1 MKVSVIIPVRD
12 GARYIASAIESVLGQ
27 SEPPAELLIVDD
39 GSRDATADIVSTFS
53 QCGVRSIQQ
62 APQGAAAARNTG
74 VKLARHQLLAFL
86 DADDLW
92 TSTKLEQQCAELRS
106 DAALEMVFSHVRQFV
121 SPDVEATRRARLRCP
136 NESFPGY
143 LAGTMLIRRE
153 SFERVGLF
161 ETEWAIGEFLAW
173 YARAQLIGLREKMIP
188 TVLLERRLHRTNQG
202 ILKRSERG
210 DYVRVMKKILD
221 YRRDGKSKLNLIS

>member
-1 MKVSVIIPVRD
+1 MKVSAIIPVRD
-12 GARYIASAIESVLGQ
+12 GAPYIASAIESVLEQ
-27 SEPPAELLIVDD
+27 TKPPAELLVIDD
-39 GSRDATADIVSTFS
+39 GSRDETARIVSGFS
-53 QCGVRSIQQ
+53 SRGVRLIQQ
-62 APQGAAAARNTG
+62 PPKGAAAARNAG

-92 TSTKLEQQCAELRS
+92 TSTKLERQCAELQS
-106 DAALEMVFSHVRQFV
+106 DPTLDMVFGYVRQFV
-121 SPDVEATRRARLRCP
+121 SPDVEAARRARLRCP
-136 NESFPGY
+136 NESIPGY

-153 SFERVGLF
+153 SFERVGVF

-188 TVLLERRLHRTNQG
+188 TVFLERRLHRTNQG

-221 YRRDGKSKLNLIS
+221 RRREGQPKLSC

>member
-1 MKVSVIIPVRD
+1 MKVSAIIPVRD

-27 SEPPAELLIVDD
+27 TEPPAELLVIDD
-39 GSRDATADIVSTFS
+39 GSSDGTAGIVSQFS
-53 QCGVRSIQQ
+53 ERGANLIQQ
-62 APQGAAAARNTG
+62 PPQGAAVARNRG
-74 VKLARHQLLAFL
+74 VKLARHELLAFL

-106 DAALEMVFSHVRQFV
+106 DTALEMVFGHVRNFV
-121 SPDVEATRRARLRCP
+121 SSDVEPATRARLRCP
-136 NESFPGY
+136 EESVPGPHV
-143 LAGTMLIRRE
+143 GTMLIRRE

-173 YARAQLIGLREKMIP
+173 YARAQLLGLREKTLP

-202 ILKRSERG
+202 ILKRSEHRE
-210 DYVRVMKKILD
+210 YIRILKKVLD
-221 YRRDGKSKLNLIS
+221 RRREGQTKLGSLL

>member
-27 SEPPAELLIVDD
+27 TEPPAELLVIDD
-39 GSRDATADIVSTFS
+39 GSSDETAGIVSQFS
-53 QCGVRSIQQ
+53 GRGAHLIQQ
-62 APQGAAAARNTG
+62 PPEGAAAARNRG
-74 VKLARHQLLAFL
+74 VKLARHELLGFL

-106 DAALEMVFSHVRQFV
+106 DTALDMVFGHVRQFV
-121 SPDVEATRRARLRCP
+121 SSDIEPATRARLRCP
-136 NESFPGY
+136 EESVPGRHV
-143 LAGTMLIRRE
+143 GTMLIRRE

-173 YARAQLIGLREKMIP
+173 YARAQLLDLREKTLP
-188 TVLLERRLHRTNQG
+188 AVLLERRLHSANQG
-202 ILKRSERG
+202 ILKRSEHG
-210 DYVRVMKKILD
+210 EYVRVMKKILD
-221 YRRDGKSKLNLIS
+221 RRREGQTKLASLL

>member
-12 GARYIASAIESVLGQ
+12 GAAYIASAIESVLGQ
-27 SEPPAELLIVDD
+27 TETPAELLVIDD
-39 GSRDATADIVSTFS
+39 GSRDGTAGIVSQFS
-53 QCGVRSIQQ
+53 GRGVHLIQQ
-62 APQGAAAARNTG
+62 PPEGAGAARNRG
-74 VKLARHQLLAFL
+74 VKLAKHELLAFL

-92 TSTKLEQQCAELRS
+92 TSTKLERQCAELQS
-106 DAALEMVFSHVRQFV
+106 DPTLDMVFGYVRQFV
-121 SPDVEATRRARLRCP
+121 SPDVEAARRARLRCP
-136 NESFPGY
+136 NESIPGY

-173 YARAQLIGLREKMIP
+173 YARVQLLGLREKMIP
-188 TVLLERRLHRTNQG
+188 TVLLMRRLHRTNQG

-221 YRRDGKSKLNLIS
+221 CRRESEAKLTSL

>member
-12 GARYIASAIESVLGQ
+12 GAAYIASAIESVLGQ
-27 SEPPAELLIVDD
+27 TEPPAELLVVDD
-39 GSRDATADIVSTFS
+39 GSSDGTARVVSQFS
-53 QCGVRSIQQ
+53 ERGAHLIQQ
-62 APQGAAAARNTG
+62 SPEGAAAARNAG

-92 TSTKLEQQCAELRS
+92 TSTKLERQCAELQS
-106 DAALEMVFSHVRQFV
+106 DPTLDMVFGYVRQFV
-121 SPDVEATRRARLRCP
+121 SPDVEAARRARLRCP
-136 NESFPGY
+136 NECIPGY

-161 ETEWAIGEFLAW
+161 ETEWPIGEFLAW
-173 YARAQLIGLREKMIP
+173 YARAQLLGLREKMIP
-188 TVLLERRLHRTNQG
+188 TVLLMRRLHRTNQG

-221 YRRDGKSKLNLIS
+221 RRRESEAKLTSL

>member
-12 GARYIASAIESVLGQ
+12 GARYIADAIKSVLAQ
-27 SEPPAELLIVDD
+27 TKSPAEVLVIDD
-39 GSRDATADIVSTFS
+39 GSTDGTADIVSRFAKH
-53 QCGVRSIQQ
+53 GVCLIQQ
-62 APQGAAAARNTG
+62 PPKGAAAARNEG
-74 VKLARHQLLAFL
+74 VKLARHELMAFL

-92 TSTKLEQQCAELRS
+92 TSTKLEQQCAELQS
-106 DAALEMVFSHVRQFV
+106 NATLDMVFGHVRQFA
-121 SPDVEATRRARLRCP
+121 SPDVEAARRARLRCP
-136 NESFPGY
+136 NESIPGY

-153 SFERVGLF
+153 SFERVGVF

-173 YARAQLIGLREKMIP
+173 YARAQLLGLHEKMIS
-188 TVLLERRLHRTNQG
+188 TVLLMRRLHRTNQG

-221 YRRDGKSKLNLIS
+221 RRRESEAKLTSL

>member
-12 GARYIASAIESVLGQ
+12 GERYIADAIGSVLEQ
-27 SEPPAELLIVDD
+27 TKPPAELLVVDD
-39 GSRDATADIVSTFS
+39 GSKDETATIVSQYS
-53 QCGVRSIQQ
+53 GSGVRLIQQ
-62 APQGAAAARNTG
+62 PPRGAAAARNAG

-92 TSTKLEQQCAELRS
+92 TSTKLERQCAELQS
-106 DAALEMVFSHVRQFV
+106 DPTLDMVFGYVRQFV
-121 SPDVEATRRARLRCP
+121 SPDVEAARRARLRCP
-136 NESFPGY
+136 NESIPGY

-153 SFERVGLF
+153 SFETVGLF

-173 YARAQLIGLREKMIP
+173 YARVQLLGLREKMIP
-188 TVLLERRLHRTNQG
+188 TVLLMRRLHRTNQG
-202 ILKRSERG
+202 ILKRSEHG

-221 YRRDGKSKLNLIS
+221 RRRESEAKLTSL